1 MRVLSMIKEK
11 KIPFSKMH
19 GAGNDFIII
28 NQINNDYHLS
38 ASDIQRIADRNFGIG
53 FDQLLIIEKPTVGCA
68 DFKYRIFNA
77 DGSEVNQCGNGA
89 RCFFHYLKLKKLS
102 KKNIMTVET
111 RSGIIKLAYKSDGLV
126 GVDMGKPIFE
136 FDKIPFN
143 PASENSIKVHNE
155 TYNFHPI
162 SMGNPHAVIKLDTFD
177 SLDFTKIGETLQD
190 STMFPESVNVNF
202 LRVIDDH
209 RLALKVFERGS
220 GMTLACGSGACA
232 SAVIAIKNKWVKSPV
247 QISMDG
253 GLLEINEDSSGKIEL
268 IGPAKF
274 IFDGEMNLSTFISHE

>member
-1 MRVLSMIKEK
+1 
-11 KIPFSKMH
+11 
-19 GAGNDFIII
+19 
-28 NQINNDYHLS
+28 
-38 ASDIQRIADRNFGIG
+38 
-53 FDQLLIIEKPTVGCA
+53 
-68 DFKYRIFNA
+68 
-77 DGSEVNQCGNGA
+77 
-89 RCFFHYLKLKKLS
+89 
-102 KKNIMTVET
+102 
-111 RSGIIKLAYKSDGLV
+111 
-126 GVDMGKPIFE
+126 MGKPIFE

-209 RLALKVFERGS
+209 KLALKVFERGS